1 MDIETFLKDGVHVP
15 YALSFYDGKMNIR
28 II

>member
-15 YALSFYDGKMNIR
+15 YVSADLMVKMNIH
-28 II
+28 IF